1 MGSDEE
7 GDGTMSGFDVAAV
20 IAIFSALIASHQY
33 VTRRLET
40 LTERMKNTED
50 CVETEIKGFKD
61 ALNAFKLEVTNR
73 LTAIEVA
80 IKSNREK

>member
-1 MGSDEE
+1 M
-7 GDGTMSGFDVAAV
+7 TGFDIAVV
-20 IAIFSALIASHQY
+20 IAVFSALIASHQY

-50 CVETEIKGFKD
+50 CVETEIKGFTN
-61 ALNAFKLEVTNR
+61 ALIEFRLEVTNR

-80 IKSNREK
+80 IKKNTEK